1 MIILI
6 ILFSLF
12 FAVLAIYNLQLAIS
26 LLIVLL
32 PAYLIRFQF
41 GPLPSTLLEV
51 MIWLVFL
58 VWFIA
63 NFSELSP
70 RSGIPFAGKTNVR
83 ESFKRL
89 ARKSTDGR
97 IKIDYPFGREIILL
111 LIVSFIAAGVA
122 GFTNSAL
129 GIWKAYFFEPI
140 LLYIVVL
147 NVFNPNVIPAKAGIQ
162 KDVLD
167 EEQILDPRLRGDD
180 KKENGFMPP
189 KLLWP
194 LCLSA
199 LAVSLLAIY
208 QKITGNLIDNPFWAA
223 VGTRRVVSFFGY
235 PNAVG
240 LYLGPLVLLFI
251 GWLSYAKF
259 VCRAPKKLQLLIALS
274 ITLSL
279 IAIIFAKSAG
289 VILGVAA
296 GLAVFCLLASR
307 RTRIA
312 AIAVIAL
319 AVIGCATVPLARH
332 QVWDKLTLRDF
343 SGTVRRI
350 GWNDSWKMLS
360 DGRLIFGAG
369 LANFQQAVKP
379 YHQPGFYVS
388 DGTSDF
394 WGRLKTDAAL
404 RARSWQPLEIYLY
417 PHNIFLN
424 FWSELGLAG
433 MLLFVWL
440 IGKYFFIGLKLIN
453 VIPAKAGIQK
463 DALDSGKILDPRLR
477 GDDNKKVSGDDNKKF
492 LVLGLISA
500 MVVIVVHGLV
510 DVPYFKN
517 DLAVLFWLMVAM
529 IGIINN
535 YQTKN
540 NL

>member
-1 MIILI
+1 LYC
-6 ILFSLF
+6 LLAWRNLEL
-12 FAVLAIYNLQLAIS
+12 AVR
-26 LLIVLL
+26 LLIFAL

-63 NFSELSP
+63 NFSEL
-70 RSGIPFAGKTNVR
+70 KTNVR

-89 ARKSTDGR
+89 TRKSTNGR

-111 LIVSFIAAGVA
+111 LIVSFVATGVS
-122 GFTNSAL
+122 GFSNSAL

-289 VILGVAA
+289 AILGVAA
-296 GLAVFCLLASR
+296 GLTVFCLLASKR
-307 RTRIA
+307 ARIA
-312 AIAVIAL
+312 IIIIIAL
-319 AVIGCATVPLARH
+319 AAIGCAAIPLARH
-332 QVWDKLTLRDF
+332 SVLDRLMLRDF

-360 DGRLIFGAG
+360 DGRLVFGAG
-369 LANFQQAVKP
+369 LANFQTAVRP
-379 YHQPGFYVS
+379 YHQTGFFVS
-388 DGTSDF
+388 DGTTDF
-394 WGRLKTDAAL
+394 WERLKIDAAL
-404 RARSWQPLEIYLY
+404 RARTWQPLEIYLY

-433 MLLFVWL
+433 MLLFVWI
-440 IGKYFFIGLKLIN
+440 IGKYFYVAFKNIENCKLKIENLNEHKSTKYLI
-453 VIPAKAGIQK
+453 I
-463 DALDSGKILDPRLR
+463 
-477 GDDNKKVSGDDNKKF
+477 
-492 LVLGLISA
+492 GLISS
-500 MVVIVVHGLV
+500 MVTIVVHGLV

-529 IGIINN
+529 ISIINNN

-540 NL
+540 TL

>member
-1 MIILI
+1 MIILL
-6 ILFSLF
+6 ILFSIF
-12 FAVLAIYNLQLAIS
+12 FTALAIYNLQLAVS

-32 PAYLIRFQF
+32 PAYLIRFQL

-63 NFSELSP
+63 NFSEL
-70 RSGIPFAGKTNVR
+70 KTNVY

-89 ARKSTDGR
+89 TRKSTNGR

-111 LIVSFIAAGVA
+111 LIVSFVAAGVS
-122 GFTNSAL
+122 GFSNSAL

-147 NVFNPNVIPAKAGIQ
+147 NVFGRNVILEGARRPIESREKQ
-162 KDVLD
+162 
-167 EEQILDPRLRGDD
+167 QDPIASFQDD
-180 KKENGFMPP
+180 KLP
-189 KLLWP
+189 KLLWA
-194 LCLSA
+194 LCISA

-223 VGTRRVVSFFGY
+223 AGTRRVVSFFGY

-251 GWLSYAKF
+251 GWFSYAKQ

-289 VILGVAA
+289 AILGVAA
-296 GLAVFCLLASR
+296 GLAVFCLLASSPRWSSGEAGR

-312 AIAVIAL
+312 VIAVIAL
-319 AVIGCATVPLARH
+319 AVISCAAVPLARH

-388 DGTSDF
+388 DGTPDF
-394 WGRLKTDAAL
+394 WQRIRTDAAL
-404 RARSWQPLEIYLY
+404 RARVWQPLEIYLY

-433 MLLFVWL
+433 MLLFVWI

-477 GDDNKKVSGDDNKKF
+477 GDDNKKF

-517 DLAVLFWLMVAM
+517 DLAVLFWLMIAM
-529 IGIINN
+529 LSIINNN
-535 YQTKN
+535 YQTKKI
-540 NL
+540 L